1 MTITSADWFYDMV
14 DSSDIVSSNEDNFLE
29 KQEDIITTKF
39 FVNNRDKSLKRI
51 LSKEEFDKYDIGKSV
66 IFDGDTY
73 TVYGEGYE
81 VYKHRIT
88 EEITEVPKMFEADLS
103 SFYTKI
109 RF

>member
-1 MTITSADWFYDMV
+1 MTITSSDWFYDMV
-14 DSSDIVSSNEDNFLE
+14 DDSDIVSSNEDNFLE

-66 IFDGDTY
+66 ILDGDTY
-73 TVYGEGYE
+73 TVYGEGFE

-88 EEITEVPKMFEADLS
+88 EEITEVPKMFEANLS

-109 RF
+109 NF